1 MADLFPADENVRSQ
15 TRPTPAE
22 KAALTRAWN
31 KQQEQR
37 ELDALMATTSGKRL
51 PLVSGNTHTYYMA
64 QSGGRSAKKAALDS
78 RAWEALIP
86 GKSTK
91 RPPSTP
97 NKASEKVKVPRMVR
111 AKTSPVAGAKQA
123 KASGKPHSKHTN
135 KAKATPPTRGIGM
148 ASATPKRP
156 LKARANPS
164 HKVKSTAIAR
174 QHLPPSMDES
184 EDEDESDGDS
194 AAADPNLNTS
204 DGAMDV
210 DVSDDGAR
218 ESSDPGD
225 EAGDGTGTSHKLDE
239 EPEEPEDADSTE
251 ESEGI
256 PAETATWGHGG
267 SSEEEEGGLGDTTF
281 RQLPRPESPTLSRA
295 SSVLSFTNQVMD
307 LSILDPDSLQ
317 LDDGEQVPSVYQ
329 PTKRSSAAKSS
340 APPTAPPRPTVP
352 SVAPATHH
360 TSSHNKN
367 KAAPPPALA
376 QGAISGGH
384 HLSRKTRPASSPP
397 LDRGITSSQAR
408 SVSSN
413 PESLIQRTQSVRTT
427 VNSKSSSIEVVDE
440 ISNELG
446 KKKTKRASVK
456 IAPGQPHLTA
466 ELARK
471 GVSKRKENAAKE
483 VRALAKNSAHV
494 LTGEVAGWTDI
505 MPTEEAPAEGIPTS
519 RNTIKS
525 KATIKT
531 VSTSTKLKKEEITR
545 RASAPTATVWPDSTT
560 FFNGGLTSQSPHI
573 KQLIRLNIDDI
584 VGELV
589 FKNAYPDK
597 LEINDLATKSLLARA
612 KELRLVDV
620 RRCLK
625 AERAYLVLFL
635 DLVTTP
641 PISRSTQRIHNT
653 RTKIREACSAQ
664 CATHYQVKLGDY
676 EQAGALIEDSKFI
689 FPGDPFGDLDTK
701 KPFQHPGIIAALEIA
716 FFCGLSEKHQDRL
729 PTTTVKGKVRVMIPK
744 VMVILVVTTLH
755 AAILHAADKSRGFHP
770 DQMMLV
776 YQDLMALM
784 DQFEDKQPGQYKA
797 AMIKIYESASGT
809 AAKDSKGPGA
819 NGAWKLFN
827 FEDMDTIEDLED
839 SEDMPDTVEDLEGS
853 GD

>member
-37 ELDALMATTSGKRL
+37 ELDVLMATTSGKRL

-64 QSGGRSAKKAALDS
+64 QSGGRSAKKAVLDS

-111 AKTSPVAGAKQA
+111 AKTSPVTGAKQA

-384 HLSRKTRPASSPP
+384 HLSRKTHPASSPP

-466 ELARK
+466 EPARK

-483 VRALAKNSAHV
+483 
-494 LTGEVAGWTDI
+494 
-505 MPTEEAPAEGIPTS
+505 
-519 RNTIKS
+519 
-525 KATIKT
+525 ATIKT

-560 FFNGGLTSQSPHI
+560 FFNGGLTLQSPHI

-620 RRCLK
+620 RRRLK

-635 DLVTTP
+635 DL
-641 PISRSTQRIHNT
+641 STQRIHNT

-716 FFCGLSEKHQDRL
+716 FFRGLSEKHQDRL

-744 VMVILVVTTLH
+744 VMVILVATTLH